1 MHSWREKGDEF
12 ERLKTCWVEPSDD
25 VNILKGEV
33 SRTMAVAEEH
43 VRLIF
48 NGKPLL
54 LDKTLEDYNIQA
66 GCELDLQVRGPG
78 GMGKPGGTSKVTKSK
93 VNKVRF
99 FCFFS
104 LFVTLVLQSNFPPC
118 VCVLLRLPRP
128 ISAQAFL

>member
-1 MHSWREKGDEF
+1 MAQVASDIHWEKQEIAAVKIQNWWC
-12 ERLKTCWVEPSDD
+12 EKRDD
-25 VNILKGEV
+25 VYKNVNALPDCGQP
-33 SRTMAVAEEH
+33 
-43 VRLIF
+43 
-48 NGKPLL
+48 NGTRRKS
-54 LDKTLEDYNIQA
+54 E
-66 GCELDLQVRGPG
+66 
-78 GMGKPGGTSKVTKSK
+78 SKVSK